1 MIELPQSYLN
11 EMKDL
16 LKDEFSSYLDSL
28 NRRPYHGLRVNTSK
42 ISVEDFLKISP
53 FSLRSIP
60 WTEDGF
66 YYIEEDRP
74 AKHPYYF
81 AGLYY
86 LQEPS
91 AMLPAEVLPVCEND
105 KVLDCCAA
113 PGGKTSK
120 LANKLKNTG
129 LILANDISVSRAQ
142 ILLRTLENQGVANAY
157 VMAEDIT
164 KIDRFSETFDSI
176 LIDAP
181 CSGEGMFRKEPDLI
195 RSYREKDSSCY
206 SPIQKQIIT
215 AAGGMLKEGG
225 TMVYSTCTFSPSE
238 NEEVI
243 EYALDHVPGLKVLPI
258 PKYPGFADGIT
269 PRTRGC
275 ARLYPHRIEGEGH
288 FVALLQKEGNR
299 SENQTSPSINM
310 TISDPFFDQ
319 IDPSFLKGKITE
331 RKEKIYAEPPDGLSL
346 DGLRVLRS
354 GLYLGER
361 GKYRFEP
368 SQALAYAL
376 NKDSFDPIL
385 DLKRDDPR
393 VLKYLKCETISVPES
408 LMEGYI
414 LVCVDGFPLGF
425 GILKGNRLKNRYP
438 AAYRYQ

>member
-1 MIELPQSYLN
+1 MIEVPQNYLN

-16 LKDEFSSYLDSL
+16 LKEEYSAYLDSL
-28 NRRPYHGLRVNTSK
+28 DQRPYHGLRVNTSK

-53 FSLRSIP
+53 FSLRPIP

-66 YYIEEDRP
+66 YYEEEDRP

-91 AMLPAEVLPVCEND
+91 AMLPAEVLPVYEND

-120 LANKLKNTG
+120 LANKLKHTG

-142 ILLRTLENQGVANAY
+142 ILLRTLETQGVTNAF

-164 KIDRFSETFDSI
+164 KLDRFEQTFDSI

-195 RSYREKDSSCY
+195 RSYLEKDSSCY
-206 SPIQKQIIT
+206 SPIQKQIILS
-215 AAGGMLKEGG
+215 AAKMLKEGG
-225 TMVYSTCTFSPSE
+225 TMVYSTCTFSPQE

-243 EYALDHVPGLKVLPI
+243 EYVLENVPDLKVLPI
-258 PKYPGFADGIT
+258 QKYPGFADGIT
-269 PRTRGC
+269 EHTKGC

-288 FVALLQKEGNR
+288 FVALLQKEGIR
-299 SENQTSPSINM
+299 SENPSLPSIHNNL
-310 TISDPFFDQ
+310 DPFFDQ
-319 IDPSFLKGKITE
+319 IDPSFLKGEILN
-331 RKEKIYAEPPDGLSL
+331 RKEKFYSEPISNLSL
-346 DGLRVLRS
+346 QGLRILRS
-354 GLYLGER
+354 GLYLGEK

-376 NKDSFDPIL
+376 DKESFDPIL
-385 DLKRDDPR
+385 DLKKDDPR

-408 LMEGYI
+408 LKEGYI

-425 GILKGNRLKNRYP
+425 GILKGKQLKNRYP
-438 AAYRYQ
+438 AAYRYR